1 MNDSTQTEPPVL
13 LDGARVLEYAW
24 LERAQGD
31 PDRMRG
37 LVAGVPIA
45 AGVVATLVIAENLV
59 EEGVFLI
66 HCDDEWGTVI
76 GESYAD
82 VESARIAAS
91 EAYRG
96 DTIAWV
102 RFRELTEQEVREVET
117 TRAFLREIAAEFP
130 PG

>member
-1 MNDSTQTEPPVL
+1 MDESTTTEPPVL

-24 LERAQGD
+24 LPREEGD
-31 PDRMRG
+31 SERMRG
-37 LVAGVPIA
+37 LVAGVPLA
-45 AGVVATLVIAENLV
+45 AGVVSTLVIAENLV
-59 EEGVFLI
+59 EQGVFLI

-82 VESARIAAS
+82 VESARIAAA

-102 RFRELTEQEVREVET
+102 RFRDLTEQEMREVET
-117 TRAFLREIAAEFP
+117 TRTFLREIAAEFP